1 MSIADYSVAQEWH
14 GDVSVALNICEVTEA
29 CDINQVHLKVHD
41 YIWVST
47 LVLEALEHIRLET
60 GWDNVE
66 LRNLLGH
73 IGTQNPPCAHLSA
86 SSEKQVLF
94 VMCG

>member
-1 MSIADYSVAQEWH
+1 MVT
-14 GDVSVALNICEVTEA
+14 ALSICEVTEA

-66 LRNLLGH
+66 LRNILGH
-73 IGTQNPPCAHLSA
+73 KVRHVHTCSA
-86 SSEKQVLF
+86 SSEKLTEKQASF